1 MVSWAYIPPR
11 TAIYSPMTGCVIVKQ
26 VKISDMK
33 ISELIKKL
41 QEIQKE
47 KGDVEVLAV
56 FDTYG
61 EGEWV
66 SLEEDGISFDRF
78 NEGKNIVYIGW

>member
-1 MVSWAYIPPR
+1 
-11 TAIYSPMTGCVIVKQ
+11 
-26 VKISDMK
+26 MK
-33 ISELIKKL
+33 ISEVINKL

-47 KGDVEVLAV
+47 KGNAEVLAV

>member
-1 MVSWAYIPPR
+1 
-11 TAIYSPMTGCVIVKQ
+11 
-26 VKISDMK
+26 MK
-33 ISELIKKL
+33 ISEVIKKL

-47 KGDVEVLAV
+47 HGDVEVLAV

>member
-1 MVSWAYIPPR
+1 M
-11 TAIYSPMTGCVIVKQ
+11 
-26 VKISDMK
+26 KISDV
-33 ISELIKKL
+33 INKL

>member
-1 MVSWAYIPPR
+1 
-11 TAIYSPMTGCVIVKQ
+11 
-26 VKISDMK
+26 MK
-33 ISELIKKL
+33 ISEIINKL
-41 QEIQKE
+41 QELQKE

-61 EGEWV
+61 EGEFV
-66 SLEEDGISFDRF
+66 PLEDDGISFDRF

>member
-1 MVSWAYIPPR
+1 MGVLLK
-11 TAIYSPMTGCVIVKQ
+11 TNN
-26 VKISDMK
+26 MK
-33 ISELIKKL
+33 ISQVIEKL
-41 QEIQKE
+41 QEIKKE

-78 NEGKNIVYIGW
+78 NENKNIVYIGW

>member
-1 MVSWAYIPPR
+1 
-11 TAIYSPMTGCVIVKQ
+11 
-26 VKISDMK
+26 MK
-33 ISELIKKL
+33 ISEVVKKL
-41 QEIQKE
+41 QEVQAE

>member
-1 MVSWAYIPPR
+1 
-11 TAIYSPMTGCVIVKQ
+11 
-26 VKISDMK
+26 MK
-33 ISELIKKL
+33 ISEVIKKL
-41 QEIQKE
+41 QEIQEE

>member
-1 MVSWAYIPPR
+1 
-11 TAIYSPMTGCVIVKQ
+11 
-26 VKISDMK
+26 MK

-41 QEIQKE
+41 QEVQKE
-47 KGDVEVLAV
+47 HGDVEVLAV

>member
-1 MVSWAYIPPR
+1 
-11 TAIYSPMTGCVIVKQ
+11 
-26 VKISDMK
+26 MK

-41 QEIQKE
+41 QEIQKGH
-47 KGDVEVLAV
+47 GDVEVLALEN
-56 FDTYG
+56 TYG

>member
-1 MVSWAYIPPR
+1 ML
-11 TAIYSPMTGCVIVKQ
+11 
-26 VKISDMK
+26 
-33 ISELIKKL
+33 ISEVINTL

-61 EGEWV
+61 EGEWI

>member
-1 MVSWAYIPPR
+1 
-11 TAIYSPMTGCVIVKQ
+11 
-26 VKISDMK
+26 MK
-33 ISELIKKL
+33 ISEVVKKL
-41 QEIQKE
+41 QEVQAE
-47 KGDVEVLAV
+47 EGDVEVLAV

>member
-1 MVSWAYIPPR
+1 MV
-11 TAIYSPMTGCVIVKQ
+11 
-26 VKISDMK
+26 

-41 QEIQKE
+41 QEVQKE
-47 KGDVEVLAV
+47 HGDIEILALEN
-56 FDTYG
+56 TWG

>member
-1 MVSWAYIPPR
+1 
-11 TAIYSPMTGCVIVKQ
+11 
-26 VKISDMK
+26 MK
-33 ISELIKKL
+33 ISELIKEL
-41 QEIQKE
+41 QKVQEE
-47 KGDVEVLAV
+47 HGDIEVLALEN
-56 FDTYG
+56 TYG

>member
-1 MVSWAYIPPR
+1 M
-11 TAIYSPMTGCVIVKQ
+11 
-26 VKISDMK
+26 KISD
-33 ISELIKKL
+33 LIKKL
-41 QEIQKE
+41 QELQKE
-47 KGDVEVLAV
+47 HGDVEVLAV